1 MRDIQTTL
9 LGNATADPI
18 ERKQADG
25 SPSASVRIAVTGSY
39 FNSATGDFA
48 DRKTEFITVFAR
60 RNLARNLLA
69 SVRRGQPLVVSGRLS
84 TSEWTGEDE
93 TLRHSLNIQAEAIG
107 HDLTYGTAT
116 FSKPLRDRDTP
127 DIDPQT
133 ATVIPSRPAD
143 EDEETDTADQ
153 EAGESSYAPAF

>member
-18 ERKQADG
+18 ERTQAEG
-25 SPSASVRIAVTGSY
+25 APSASVRIAVTGSY
-39 FNSATGDFA
+39 FNTATGDFA

-60 RNLARNLLA
+60 RSLARNLLA
-69 SVRRGQPLVVSGRLS
+69 SVRKGQPLVVSGRLS

-93 TLRHSLNIQAEAIG
+93 TPRHSLNIQAESIG

-133 ATVIPSRPAD
+133 ATVISSRPVD
-143 EDEETDTADQ
+143 ESGDQ
-153 EAGESSYAPAF
+153 EASTEEAEEGSYAPVF